1 MPTVDTLP
9 AASLFPD
16 LPPFGRLDWCSR
28 TAGFSGRVPVMPLH
42 PDRRS
47 VLSGLAALP
56 VLAGVGLAQTGTE
69 RPFDLRVI
77 MSGHSL
83 TDPIPDPLFAMVQA
97 AGGGASK
104 GMKIDADTVPGS
116 PIEHRWENRG
126 RTPDSR
132 EDIANYDVL
141 VLTERVALRQTMDFH
156 HTKDLTLKWF
166 DLAWTKGNGGRGAE
180 TVFYASWI
188 PVSSGPD
195 SKEDHYSDEIF
206 IPFRE
211 RLMLEMGSWQEIVDH
226 VNRNRISGS
235 PPMRAI
241 PGPMIMAAV
250 YDAIAVGTAPGLSSM
265 PDLFSDDI
273 HVNDLGAFLISLA
286 HFAVIYGRDPRSIP
300 DLRGERDWPRGAQ
313 ADWMKQLVWDVVRAY
328 PDSGLT

>member
-1 MPTVDTLP
+1 MP
-9 AASLFPD
+9 F
-16 LPPFGRLDWCSR
+16 
-28 TAGFSGRVPVMPLH
+28 H

-56 VLAGVGLAQTGTE
+56 VLARPGRAQAGPE

-83 TDPIPDPLFAMVQA
+83 TDPIPGPLTAMVQA

-104 GMKIDADTVPGS
+104 GMKMDADTVPGS

-141 VLTERVALRQTMDFH
+141 VLTERTTVRPTMQFH
-156 HTKDLTLKWF
+156 HTKELALAWF

-180 TVFYASWI
+180 TVLYASWI
-188 PVSSGPD
+188 PVTSGPGNPDPND
-195 SKEDHYSDEIF
+195 SEEKI

-211 RLMLEMGSWQEIVDH
+211 RLELEMGSWQEIVDH
-226 VNRNRISGS
+226 VNRNRVSGS

-241 PGPMIMAAV
+241 PGPLVMAATF
-250 YDAIAVGTAPGLSSM
+250 DAIAAGTAPGLTSM
-265 PDLFSDDI
+265 TDLFSDDI
-273 HVNDLGAFLISLA
+273 HVNDLGAFLIALA

-300 DLRGERDWPRGAQ
+300 DLRGEGNWPRRDQ

-328 PDSGLT
+328 PDSGLG

>member
-1 MPTVDTLP
+1 MP
-9 AASLFPD
+9 F
-16 LPPFGRLDWCSR
+16 R
-28 TAGFSGRVPVMPLH
+28 

-56 VLAGVGLAQTGTE
+56 VLSGSGRAKTGSE

-83 TDPIPDPLFAMVQA
+83 TDPIPAPLTAMVQA
-97 AGGGASK
+97 AGGAASR

-116 PIEHRWENRG
+116 PIEWRWENRG

-132 EDIANYDVL
+132 QDIANYDLL
-141 VLTERVALRQTMDFH
+141 VLTERVAVRSAMQWH
-156 HTKDLTLKWF
+156 RTKELALEWF
-166 DLAWTKGNGGRGAE
+166 DLAWTKGSGGRGAE
-180 TVFYASWI
+180 TVLYASWI
-188 PVSSGPD
+188 SINSGPGNKDEYD
-195 SKEDHYSDEIF
+195 SEEQV

-211 RLMLEMGSWQEIVDH
+211 RLELEMGSWQEIVDH

-241 PGPMIMAAV
+241 PGPMVMAAV
-250 YDAIAVGTAPGLSSM
+250 FDAIAAGTAPGLVSIA
-265 PDLFSDDI
+265 DLFTDGI
-273 HVNDLGAFLISLA
+273 HVNDLGGFLIALA
-286 HFAVIYGRDPRSIP
+286 HFAVIYGRDPRTIP
-300 DLRGERDWPRGAQ
+300 DLRGGGNWPRRDQ
-313 ADWMKQLVWDVVRAY
+313 ADWMKQLVWEVVRAY